1 MSEAIQ
7 DIKEGV
13 VLAELGGYGDG
24 PYCAT
29 HAANAALAMM
39 GKIEYEVRLPLCR
52 MADVT
57 YGKLKQIM
65 TDYGLIW

>member
-39 GKIEYEVRLPLCR
+39 GTYIVDPGLCGSMQKALAYR
-52 MADVT
+52 KT
-57 YGKLKQIM
+57 L
-65 TDYGLIW
+65 